1 MFDEVLVRHPE
12 RPALSYP
19 IATRVDKRGRS
30 VCDWRTLTWH
40 EVGRLVVD
48 VAQRLPFT
56 VGAGR
61 TVAVLA
67 DTDAR
72 YPLLELAVGLAGRT
86 VQPLYVSA
94 TDDELRAALRITGA
108 EVLVVGR
115 SQSARAHAGR
125 LHGHIV
131 ELDGAVALPGVGG
144 APHAALPA
152 DVEPFDSRQVRG
164 HLARLPA
171 RAGGAPLLYLQ
182 STGTTGPARVI
193 EIGEAALVGAVR
205 AVAREASHQFPR
217 FLSFLPTAH
226 VSERLLTLYA
236 SLALAGH
243 TFHGGGLSTLAD
255 DLRAC
260 RPTVLLAPPLLLE
273 ALRDE
278 AIAGA
283 RAGALGRRLLA
294 SVAATA
300 DALLASGVTNGARRP
315 LGARLFGRL
324 LRRSAGLDQV
334 RDAVA
339 GTAPLPAKLHAW
351 YEAAGIPLRD
361 VYGQTELTGAT
372 SITPGRGASFG
383 AVGVPVAGVA
393 IRIAPDGELLV
404 RADSMFTRYVGD
416 LAATARVL
424 RDGWLHTGDRARR
437 LASGEIVITGR
448 VQSLVAA
455 PDGTPVDT
463 AEIAA
468 RLRGVFGRC
477 TAVFAPADSDGG
489 VHLYLA
495 LARPAQP
502 AALEPLAAD
511 DSRWSQVAAIIDD
524 ADPRGV
530 VRGWA
535 LYEGAFEQATGEV
548 GPTGKPRGWRIQELR
563 ADDLCARWS
572 PQRPSREIKTSPR
585 ESGERSA
592 AEGRRERGTAPQ

>member
-1 MFDEVLVRHPE
+1 MFEEVLVRHPE

-19 IATRVDKRGRS
+19 IALPIAARVGRRGRS
-30 VCDWRTLTWH
+30 VHDWRTLTWH
-40 EVGRLVVD
+40 EVGQLVVD
-48 VAQRLPFT
+48 VAERLPLT
-56 VGAGR
+56 VGDGR

-72 YPLLELAVGLAGRT
+72 YPLLELAVGLTGRT

-94 TDDELRAALRITGA
+94 TDDELRAALKITGA
-108 EVLVVGR
+108 EVLVVGG

-125 LHGHIV
+125 LHAHIV
-131 ELDGAVALPGVGG
+131 ELDGVVALPGVNG

-152 DVEPFDSRQVRG
+152 DVEPFDSRQLRAQ
-164 HLARLPA
+164 LARLPS
-171 RAGGAPLLYLQ
+171 RADGAPVLYLQ

-193 EIGEAALVGAVR
+193 EIGETALVSAVR
-205 AVAREASHQFPR
+205 AVEREASHRFPR

-243 TFHGGGLSTLAD
+243 TFHGGGLATLAE

-283 RAGALGRRLLA
+283 RASAFGRRLLA

-372 SITPGRGASFG
+372 SIAPARGASFG
-383 AVGVPVAGVA
+383 AVGAPVAGVSV
-393 IRIAPDGELLV
+393 RIAPDGELLV
-404 RADSMFTRYVGD
+404 RADSTFTRYVGD
-416 LAATARVL
+416 PVATARVL
-424 RDGWLHTGDRARR
+424 VDGWLRTGDRARQ
-437 LASGEIVITGR
+437 LPSGEIVLTGR
-448 VQSLVAA
+448 VQAVVAA
-455 PDGTPVDT
+455 RDGAPVDT

-468 RLRGVFGRC
+468 RLRGVFGDC
-477 TAVFAPADSDGG
+477 TAVFAAGAPDGG

-495 LARPAQP
+495 FARPARRGAD
-502 AALEPLAAD
+502 AATLRPLAAGD
-511 DSRWSQVAAIIDD
+511 GRWSSVAAVVDD

-535 LYEGAFEQATGEV
+535 LYDGAFEQVTGEV
-548 GPTGKPRGWRIQELR
+548 GPTGKPRGWRIHELR
-563 ADDLCARWS
+563 ARDLRRRDL
-572 PQRPSREIKTSPR
+572 QPSS
-585 ESGERSA
+585 ERSYA
-592 AEGRRERGTAPQ
+592 RIVV